1 MIKHFKIAPF
11 VLIILGTI
19 FLLNNFGVL
28 PWSIWT
34 NLWKFWPVLL
44 VLIGIEF
51 FIGQSISLKTTLI
64 LLALIFIIPVIFA
77 INPFTKN
84 PLATDKLIISEPLGN
99 LTKAKII
106 VDFPATNL
114 NIKATTDSTKLID
127 GEVSYSKASDKPKVE
142 RDKSFGQMIIKISQP
157 STSGLP
163 IISSLR
169 NETRIYLTEQIPLE
183 ILIKTGA
190 SKEKIDLSK
199 LRVDYLEIDSQ
210 ASDLNITFGDLYS
223 SRAKIKT
230 KASNLKIKIPQKL
243 AARIAIDSK
252 IKNLSIDDRFKKRDG
267 EYQTKDFDKAF
278 TRLDIRI
285 ESIAGSIEIK

>member
-1 MIKHFKIAPF
+1 MVKRFKVAPII
-11 VLIILGTI
+11 LIILGGI
-19 FLLNNFGVL
+19 FLLNNFDIL

-51 FIGQSISLKTTLI
+51 LIGQSISLKTTLI
-64 LLALIFIIPVIFA
+64 LLALIFIIPIIFA

-84 PLATDKLIISEPLGN
+84 PFATDKLNISEPLGS
-99 LTKAKII
+99 LTKAKILI
-106 VDFPATNL
+106 DLPTTNL
-114 NIKATTDSTKLID
+114 SIKQTEESTKLIE
-127 GEVSYSKASDKPKVE
+127 GQISFSKAAEKPKIE
-142 RDKSFGQMIIKISQP
+142 KDESFGQMIFKISQP
-157 STSGLP
+157 SASGLP

-169 NETRIYLTEQIPLE
+169 NETEIYLTEQIPLE

-199 LRVDYLEIDSQ
+199 LRIDYLEIESQ

-230 KASNLKIKIPQKL
+230 KASNLRIKIPQKL
-243 AARIAIDSK
+243 ATRIAIDSK
-252 IKNLSIDDRFKKRDG
+252 VKNLSIGSRFEKKNGD
-267 EYQTKDFDKAF
+267 YKTKDFDKAF

-285 ESIAGSIEIK
+285 ESVAGSIEIK